1 MAMDIMR
8 SITAMSIMA
17 MNKNIMAMVM
27 DIIENVMDMAM
38 KNIMAKVI
46 VDMAMAEIGEK
57 KSMYLID
64 FVKKLD
70 STFVNFYLC
79 FRPIWKK
86 RDFQNS

>member
-1 MAMDIMR
+1 MAIMAMDIMR

-70 STFVNFYLC
+70 STFVNFYL
-79 FRPIWKK
+79 FIPPI
-86 RDFQNS
+86 